1 MPVIKWPIQ
10 LKILKQLTT
19 VYIYLFHKLFES
31 LSL

>member
-10 LKILKQLTT
+10 LKILKQLNT